1 MEALTVALPKGRLQE
16 QVLTLFAAIGHDVA
30 EKAAL
35 SRKLILPD
43 VTGTLRYVL
52 AKPSDVP
59 VYVEYGAADLGVA
72 GLDVLREHEC
82 GLYEPLALGMGRC
95 RLALAGPVAA
105 RERNLRMASGLRVA
119 SKYPNLA
126 TRYLQRRGI
135 SAEIIPLNG
144 SVELA
149 PAVGLADLLVDLVET
164 GRTLHE
170 NGLAEIETIL
180 EVQAM
185 LVVNRASYNL
195 HLTTIQDLIRHLAA
209 EVARRE
215 TNTDESTH
223 LTSSRPQ
230 ESNL

>member
-1 MEALTVALPKGRLQE
+1 LEALTIALPKGRLQE
-16 QVLTLFAAIGHDVA
+16 QAMSLFAAIGHDVA

-43 VTGTLRYVL
+43 VTGALRYVL

-59 VYVEYGAADLGVA
+59 VYVEHGAADLGIV
-72 GLDVLREHEC
+72 GLDVLREHER
-82 GLYEPLALGMGRC
+82 GLYEPLALNIGRC
-95 RLALAGPVAA
+95 RLVLAGPTSA
-105 RERNLRMASGLRVA
+105 RKRNLRLATGLRVA
-119 SKYPNLA
+119 SKYPHLA
-126 TRYLQRRGI
+126 QRHLQRLGVT
-135 SAEIIPLNG
+135 AEIIPLDG

-170 NGLAEIETIL
+170 NGLVELETIL

-195 HLTTIQDLIRHLAA
+195 HLAPIQDLIRRLAA
-209 EVARRE
+209 EVARRA
-215 TNTDESTH
+215 NA
-223 LTSSRPQ
+223 PQ
-230 ESNL
+230 EPSR